1 MITET
6 MLELLSFYIITS
18 SPHDFT
24 MVTHTKTTN
33 LIVWKSSVINSIDY
47 INGVILYGYRWK
59 SVLNSP
65 AGQI

>member
-18 SPHDFT
+18 SPHDFK
-24 MVTHTKTTN
+24 MVTHTKTN

-47 INGVILYGYRWK
+47 INAVILYGYRWK

>member
-18 SPHDFT
+18 SPHDFK
-24 MVTHTKTTN
+24 MVTHTKTIN
-33 LIVWKSSVINSIDY
+33 LIVWKSSVINSLDY
-47 INGVILYGYRWK
+47 INGVTLYAYRWK

-65 AGQI
+65 TGQI